1 MYLTHH
7 SKLSSLLFHNSIE
20 PSFRPF
26 VFTFGFKPIPTYL
39 LGVCIQMLGF
49 ADGYGAVLH
58 GALALS
64 TPPGQAALPWLLL
77 PAPITLQSC
86 VFCYTEDMNHSWN
99 SLNAPRNNEGLLQEH
114 FSFIIHILIPA
125 PYPSQ
130 REDLFLNPRQIKHI
144 YRVLVL
150 LAAPQGHLLCK
161 YIQFGV
167 NKP

>member
-1 MYLTHH
+1 MHLTYH
-7 SKLSSLLFHNSIE
+7 SKLRSWPFHNTIK

-26 VFTFGFKPIPTYL
+26 VFNFGSKPMPVYL
-39 LGVCIQMLGF
+39 LQVCIRLLGS
-49 ADGYGAVLH
+49 ADGCGAVLH

-64 TPPGQAALPWLLL
+64 TPPRQAALL
-77 PAPITLQSC
+77 PAPITLRSC
-86 VFCYTEDMNHSWN
+86 IFCYTEDMNHSWN
-99 SLNAPRNNEGLLQEH
+99 SPNAPWNNEGLLQEH
-114 FSFIIHILIPA
+114 SSFIIHILIPA

-130 REDLFLNPRQIKHI
+130 YEDLFLNHKQIKHI

-150 LAAPQGHLLCK
+150 LAAPQGHLHCQ